1 MYVRPELTL
10 RSAQGFFVSLTAET
24 YYKKGG
30 TAMADNKKMVEEITS
45 MDVDFA
51 QWYTDIVKKAEL
63 IDYTSVKGCMVS

>member
-30 TAMADNKKMVEEITS
+30 TAMADNKKWSKRSLPWMWTS
-45 MDVDFA
+45 PSG
-51 QWYTDIVKKAEL
+51 TLTSLKKQN
-63 IDYTSVKGCMVS
+63 